1 MAMVNSDVVDNALI
15 LLDSGPLVAL
25 INRGDQ
31 FYPWAKATTL
41 QLKPPFLTCES
52 VISESWFLLKR
63 MPHGRASLLNLLERG
78 FIQIKLDSTQEK
90 DRLLELM
97 QRYSSVPMSV
107 ADACLVRLSEKF
119 PTGVVLTL
127 DSDFLVYRRFDRE
140 LIPTIMPP
148 PS

>member
-1 MAMVNSDVVDNALI
+1 MNRPV
-15 LLDSGPLVAL
+15 LLDTGPLVAVM
-25 INRGDQ
+25 NRRDQ
-31 FYPWAKATTL
+31 FHSWAQQEMAML
-41 QLKPPFLTCES
+41 QPPLLTCEAIL
-52 VISESWFLLKR
+52 VEAWFLL
-63 MPHGRASLLNLLERG
+63 GRVPNGRSSLLRFLNQSELRIG
-78 FIQIKLDSTQEK
+78 IQFAQEK

-140 LIPTIMPP
+140 PIPTIMPP

>member
-1 MAMVNSDVVDNALI
+1 MNRRDQFHSWAQQEMAMLQP
-15 LLDSGPLVAL
+15 PL
-25 INRGDQ
+25 
-31 FYPWAKATTL
+31 
-41 QLKPPFLTCES
+41 LTCEAIL
-52 VISESWFLLKR
+52 VEAWFLL
-63 MPHGRASLLNLLERG
+63 GRVPNGRSSLLRFLNQSELRIG
-78 FIQIKLDSTQEK
+78 IQFAQEK

-140 LIPTIMPP
+140 PIPTIMPP

>member
-1 MAMVNSDVVDNALI
+1 MNRPV
-15 LLDSGPLVAL
+15 LLDTGPLVAVM
-25 INRGDQ
+25 NRRDQ
-31 FYPWAKATTL
+31 FHSWAQQEMAML
-41 QLKPPFLTCES
+41 QPPLLTCEAIL
-52 VISESWFLLKR
+52 VEAWFLL
-63 MPHGRASLLNLLERG
+63 GRVPNGRSSLLRFLNQSELRIG
-78 FIQIKLDSTQEK
+78 IQFAQEK

-140 LIPTIMPP
+140 PIPTIIP
-148 PS
+148 PSC

>member
-1 MAMVNSDVVDNALI
+1 MNRPV
-15 LLDSGPLVAL
+15 LLDTGPLVA
-25 INRGDQ
+25 IMNRRDQ
-31 FYPWAKATTL
+31 FHTWAQQEMAML
-41 QLKPPFLTCES
+41 QPPLLTCEA
-52 VISESWFLLKR
+52 VLVEAWFLL
-63 MPHGRASLLNLLERG
+63 GRVPNGRSSLLRFLNQSELRIS
-78 FIQIKLDSTQEK
+78 IQFAQEK

-140 LIPTIMPP
+140 PIPTIMPP
-148 PS
+148 QS

>member
-1 MAMVNSDVVDNALI
+1 MVNNKGYKNAQILVDT
-15 LLDSGPLVAL
+15 GPLVAL

-31 FYPWAKATTL
+31 FHDWAKAITS

-63 MPHGRASLLNLLERG
+63 IPNGQAALLNLL
-78 FIQIKLDSTQEK
+78 QQDLVQVALNSTQEK

-107 ADACLVRLSEKF
+107 ADAGLVRLSEKF

-127 DSDFLVYRRFDRE
+127 DSDFLIYRRFDRE
-140 LIPTIMPP
+140 SIPTIMPP

>member
-1 MAMVNSDVVDNALI
+1 MNRPV
-15 LLDSGPLVAL
+15 LLDTGPLVAVM
-25 INRGDQ
+25 NRRDQ
-31 FYPWAKATTL
+31 FHSWAQQEMAML
-41 QLKPPFLTCES
+41 QPPLLTCEAIL
-52 VISESWFLLKR
+52 VEAWFLL
-63 MPHGRASLLNLLERG
+63 GRVPNGRSSLLRFLNQSELRIG
-78 FIQIKLDSTQEK
+78 IQFAQEK

-140 LIPTIMPP
+140 PIPTIMPP
-148 PS
+148 PC

>member
-1 MAMVNSDVVDNALI
+1 LNRPV
-15 LLDSGPLVAL
+15 LLDTGPLVAVM
-25 INRGDQ
+25 NRRDQ
-31 FYPWAKATTL
+31 FHSWAQQEMAML
-41 QLKPPFLTCES
+41 QPPLLTCEAIL
-52 VISESWFLLKR
+52 VEAWFLL
-63 MPHGRASLLNLLERG
+63 GRVPNGRSSLLRFLNQSELRIG
-78 FIQIKLDSTQEK
+78 IQFAQEK

-140 LIPTIMPP
+140 PIPTIIP
-148 PS
+148 PSC

>member
-1 MAMVNSDVVDNALI
+1 MNRRDQFHSWAQQEMAM
-15 LLDSGPLVAL
+15 
-25 INRGDQ
+25 
-31 FYPWAKATTL
+31 L
-41 QLKPPFLTCES
+41 QPPILTCEAIL
-52 VISESWFLLKR
+52 VEAWFLL
-63 MPHGRASLLNLLERG
+63 GRVPNGRSSLLRFLNQSELRIG
-78 FIQIKLDSTQEK
+78 IQFAQEK

-140 LIPTIMPP
+140 PIPTIMPP

>member
-1 MAMVNSDVVDNALI
+1 MLQP
-15 LLDSGPLVAL
+15 PL
-25 INRGDQ
+25 
-31 FYPWAKATTL
+31 
-41 QLKPPFLTCES
+41 LTCEAIL
-52 VISESWFLLKR
+52 VEAWFLL
-63 MPHGRASLLNLLERG
+63 GRVPNGRSSLLRFLNQSELRIG
-78 FIQIKLDSTQEK
+78 IQFAQEK

-140 LIPTIMPP
+140 PIPTIMPP
-148 PS
+148 PC